1 MQIQIQ
7 IQLYNYTNCCDISR
21 MGTLPCQAP
30 CRRGRACR
38 GFHNK
43 ASPDH
48 DVDND
53 DDDDDHDDVCRNVSP

>member
-1 MQIQIQ
+1 
-7 IQLYNYTNCCDISR
+7 

-30 CRRGRACR
+30 CRRGRACQ

-53 DDDDDHDDVCRNVSP
+53 DDDDILTRGLSPERS